1 MYTTSI
7 SRFGRTDSIQQSPY
21 LCELI
26 FFILYVLQISSWQ
39 LIFSHSRVALSPF
52 KTHMSFLILFLFNC
66 TTCTHTT
73 HIAALLHVPY
83 TIHYQLFNPIP
94 DPSSTSFFLLPSDIS
109 VVSFQ
114 IIVIVFTGTA
124 IARFIHLYRILPTT
138 GRISSCNRIV
148 TMFVST

>member
-83 TIHYQLFNPIP
+83 TIHYQCTIHYQLFNPIP
-94 DPSSTSFFLLPSDIS
+94 DKPLLCRYLIFPQCHFRSLSLYLPTQQQPNSFTCFEYFQQLVEL
-109 VVSFQ
+109 VV
-114 IIVIVFTGTA
+114 A
-124 IARFIHLYRILPTT
+124 IA
-138 GRISSCNRIV
+138 S
-148 TMFVST
+148 